1 MNFDNFLSKLAF
13 DKIDVIDISIQ
24 REKYVKIDLSD
35 KNSDLQKFN
44 ISSSKE
50 WEDYI
55 STYLRNNNAE
65 IAYGGYLE
73 KRSLY
78 QRSEYFNSEKI
89 RNIHLG
95 IDFWCKIGTNIIAP
109 FRGEIHS
116 FKNNLNYGDYGPTII
131 LKHTIESVEFY
142 TLYGHLGV
150 DSITNLKVG
159 QTIEKGEKFASL
171 GSSDINGDYAP
182 HLHFQVIK
190 KIQNFE
196 GDYPGVCSETDLD
209 FYKLNC
215 PDPNILLKL

>member
-78 QRSEYFNSEKI
+78 QRSEYFNTRQI
-89 RNIHLG
+89 RNVHLG
-95 IDFWCKIGTNIIAP
+95 IDFWCKVGTGIIAP
-109 FRGEIHS
+109 MRGEIHS

-131 LKHTIESVEFY
+131 LKHTIQSVKFY

-190 KIQNFE
+190 NIQNFV